1 MSGSTRLLQALKI
14 LAVGG
19 LVLNAAAF
27 VIVLIFALIQSKAM
41 AHDTLWML
49 LWATFSVGMP
59 AHGSLYVL
67 VKAREYLRD
76 IETTLMK
83 K

>member
-1 MSGSTRLLQALKI
+1 MSGSTRLLQVLKI

-19 LVLNAAAF
+19 LAVNAAAF
-27 VIVLIFALIQSKAM
+27 IIILIFALIQSKAM
-41 AHDTLWML
+41 SHELMWTL
-49 LWATFSVGMP
+49 LWATFSVGLP

-76 IETTLMK
+76 IEGTLMK